1 MSKETSTAGKRRE
14 AKTIVGIEST
24 LTL

>member
-1 MSKETSTAGKRRE
+1 MSKETSTVGKRRE
-14 AKTIVGIEST
+14 AKTIVGIESN

>member
-1 MSKETSTAGKRRE
+1 MSKETSTVGKRRE
-14 AKTIVGIEST
+14 AKTIVGIEIN